1 MKFELKVLVNR
12 DFMIKLLLLDAFGRC
27 AFGLLDLPMFVYLNH
42 VPLSNRFQDL
52 DLSVVSIL
60 FNIEIYGQVR
70 K

>member
-1 MKFELKVLVNR
+1 
-12 DFMIKLLLLDAFGRC
+12 
-27 AFGLLDLPMFVYLNH
+27 MFVYLNH
-42 VPLSNRFQDL
+42 VPFSNRFQDL